1 MDITLLSICINT
13 KNRAEFLAET
23 LDSIICQIVTGV
35 EIVVVD
41 GASTDNTLDLMR
53 KYTLKYPFVRYLR
66 SETHLGIDDGYDM
79 AVGFALGSYCWLL
92 PDDDLILPG
101 ALELV
106 IKKIKPEIDL
116 VVVNMDLYTKD
127 LRINLN
133 QRFFKLNE
141 DRAYRVDEFEE
152 FLSNHGNGL
161 SYIGCVII
169 KRELW
174 FEKERTPF
182 FGSFFVHVGV
192 ILGSTLIKNILFL
205 HTPALQ
211 YRGGNVSWSAR
222 SFEIWN
228 YKWPELIWSFDRIS
242 VETKKTV
249 VVAKPWM
256 RALTLL
262 KSRAV
267 GEYNSE
273 IYKNNFS
280 FVKMGWFKIHSFL
293 ISRLPVASL
302 NILLVLYCLIFKK
315 NNHFTIYN
323 LMVSSLR
330 PELSK
335 KLIQLFGIKLS

>member
-1 MDITLLSICINT
+1 MNIPLLSICINT

-23 LDSIICQIVTGV
+23 LDSIVAQIVVGV

-41 GASTDNTLDLMR
+41 GASTDNTPSLMEQ
-53 KYTLKYPFVRYLR
+53 YTLKYPFVRYLR
-66 SETHLGIDDGYDM
+66 SEKHLGIDDGYDA
-79 AVGFALGSYCWLL
+79 AVGYAVGSYCWLL

-101 ALELV
+101 ALEV
-106 IKKIKPEIDL
+106 VVNKIKLAFDL
-116 VVVNMDLYTKD
+116 IVVNMDLYTKD

-133 QRFFKLNE
+133 QRFFKLTE
-141 DRAYRVDEFEE
+141 DRVYWAHEFEE

-205 HTPALQ
+205 HIPALQ

-228 YKWPELIWSFDRIS
+228 YKWPELIWSFDRFS
-242 VETKKTV
+242 VKTKKTV

-267 GEYNSE
+267 GEYNFE

-280 FVKMGWFKIHSFL
+280 FVKISWFKTYSFL
-293 ISRLPVASL
+293 ISRLPVAPL
-302 NILLVLYCLIFKK
+302 NILLVLFCLIFKK

-323 LMVSSLR
+323 LMMSSPR
-330 PELSK
+330 PVLSK